1 MANKII
7 HTRSSAILADG
18 APKLP
23 EADKLLYGELA
34 INFAAGAETI
44 SIKNKNDEI
53 VEFKSKE
60 YFESIIEENELI
72 TATALNN
79 LNERL
84 ETIENT
90 PEISPLLL
98 TAWPDEFNPDNYD
111 LVEEA
116 FMSGRPII
124 IEVTYPGGLI
134 GRYNVTGGILNYQ
147 DVCHL
152 LVIHDNSIVNMN
164 TIMDNSYVR
173 PSHDYVAV
181 TIDGNVV
188 IENFQM
194 ALQLNGDGT
203 KFLADNGEYV
213 EITLPSKVSE
223 LENDAEYVDRIEIE
237 KIELVVSNALNTL
250 NTRVTNI
257 EAKPDAEIPTKVSAF
272 ENDAEY
278 VTKPEII
285 ANEEA
290 IAIALND
297 IDDRLLAVDDRIDEL
312 ERRPSGPTKVSEL
325 ENDAEY
331 VTRFQASEKEEVV
344 AAALNDLN
352 DRLVYIEENG
362 VAGGSGDGETELPVG
377 LDYIVLTEDDFA
389 QENLTTD
396 KYYELQSLFES
407 DKLLYFRHNNTYE
420 SVQYCLLNGHIGSW
434 GSDGNFSFSFVS
446 GEQEICYHFSY
457 LWGSP
462 MVEKKHIS
470 FQRHLTSGENIKTIN
485 GVSVLGSGNIEITA
499 GTDINPDNYYTK
511 SDIDS
516 KGYLY
521 KVVLTTAEYNALTE
535 YDPQALYVISDAHE
549 NDNSNFVTEAQLN
562 DRGFLTQSDKT
573 EMQESLSSQNDII
586 TALQQTIATMQAKIN
601 ELETALGNTLTI

>member
-1 MANKII
+1 MFMIFIIIKLNRYLHMANKII
-7 HTRSSAILADG
+7 HKRSTDVVNGL
-18 APKLP
+18 PKLP
-23 EADKLLYGELA
+23 EVDGLMHGEIAINYADGVETLA
-34 INFAAGAETI
+34 IKNTND
-44 SIKNKNDEI
+44 SII
-53 VEFKSKE
+53 EFKSRK
-60 YFESIIEENELI
+60 YYDDIIEENELI

-203 KFLADNGEYV
+203 KFLADNGEYA

-257 EAKPDAEIPTKVSAF
+257 EAKPDVELPTKVSAF

-278 VTKPEII
+278 VTKTEII
-285 ANEEA
+285 EIEEA
-290 IAIALND
+290 IAIALNNV
-297 IDDRLLAVDDRIDEL
+297 DDRLVEVEDKAV
-312 ERRPSGPTKVSEL
+312 TKVSQL

-331 VTRFQASEKEEVV
+331 VTHTQLAENEEIV
-344 AAALNDLN
+344 AAAINNLN
-352 DRLVYIEENG
+352 DRV
-362 VAGGSGDGETELPVG
+362 VEL
-377 LDYIVLTEDDFA
+377 EDV
-389 QENLTTD
+389 NVH
-396 KYYELQSLFES
+396 SL
-407 DKLLYFRHNNTYE
+407 
-420 SVQYCLLNGHIGSW
+420 
-434 GSDGNFSFSFVS
+434 
-446 GEQEICYHFSY
+446 
-457 LWGSP
+457 
-462 MVEKKHIS
+462 IS
-470 FQRHLTSGENIKTIN
+470 QI
-485 GVSVLGSGNIEITA
+485 A
-499 GTDINPDNYYTK
+499 
-511 SDIDS
+511 
-516 KGYLY
+516 
-521 KVVLTTAEYNALTE
+521 
-535 YDPQALYVISDAHE
+535 
-549 NDNSNFVTEAQLN
+549 
-562 DRGFLTQSDKT
+562 
-573 EMQESLSSQNDII
+573 
-586 TALQQTIATMQAKIN
+586 ALQQTIASLQTEIANIKSD
-601 ELETALGNTLTI
+601 LDKTLNVE